1 VSLDQGL
8 YVHEPEKYMEF
19 EGIAEALGV
28 ATSRLIAVNYVYEY
42 VAFCTS
48 IIAKEK
54 EGTIMH
60 MRILDFS
67 FPEL

>member
-19 EGIAEALGV
+19 KGIAKALGV
-28 ATSRLIAVNYVYEY
+28 ATSMLIAVNYVYEY

-54 EGTIMH
+54 EGTLMH
-60 MRILDFS
+60 MRILNFS
-67 FPEL
+67 FP